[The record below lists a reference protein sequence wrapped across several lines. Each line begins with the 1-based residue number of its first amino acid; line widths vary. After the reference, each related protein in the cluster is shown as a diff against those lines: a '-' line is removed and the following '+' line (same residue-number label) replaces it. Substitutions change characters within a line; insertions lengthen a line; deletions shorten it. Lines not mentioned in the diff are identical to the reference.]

1 MNNKILV
8 IKPQNINL
16 LKTIYNYLLLDTLN
30 IIIIGNKNDIK
41 SKCEIINLD
50 YNILNIDSC
59 EDDLLIYEKVNN
71 YIKTENIKGIIID
84 NLEEKNILEL
94 FDNYTSCYM
103 VDYKLFRKSIFVIED
118 NNYVSNYLNI
128 KEIINLMDSL
138 DIKKIKMAIVYK
150 NKKKA
155 VNIYKQIKEIFQLNK
170 VNIINKIKPNK
181 TKYNLIIFED
191 YDLQNKFINNNTNR
205 LTKVVQFKKIS
216 NTLIFNIEN
225 ISFKNIFFQFLIV
238 SKIKQ

>member
-128 KEIINLMDSL
+128 KEILNLMDSL

-155 VNIYKQIKEIFQLNK
+155 INIYKQIKEIFQLNK

-191 YDLQNKFINNNTNR
+191 YDLQNKFINNNTNH

-216 NTLIFNIEN
+216 NTLIFNTEN

>member
-1 MNNKILV
+1 
-8 IKPQNINL
+8 
-16 LKTIYNYLLLDTLN
+16 
-30 IIIIGNKNDIK
+30 
-41 SKCEIINLD
+41 
-50 YNILNIDSC
+50 
-59 EDDLLIYEKVNN
+59 
-71 YIKTENIKGIIID
+71 
-84 NLEEKNILEL
+84 
-94 FDNYTSCYM
+94 M

-128 KEIINLMDSL
+128 KEILNLMNSL

-155 VNIYKQIKEIFQLNK
+155 INIYKQIKEIFQLNK

-191 YDLQNKFINNNTNR
+191 YDLQNKFINNNTNH

-216 NTLIFNIEN
+216 NTLIFNTEN

>member
-41 SKCEIINLD
+41 SKCETINLD

-128 KEIINLMDSL
+128 KEILNLMNSL

-155 VNIYKQIKEIFQLNK
+155 INIYKQIKEIFQLNK

-191 YDLQNKFINNNTNR
+191 YDLQNKFINNNTNH

-216 NTLIFNIEN
+216 NTLIFNTEN

>member
-155 VNIYKQIKEIFQLNK
+155 INIYKQIKEIFRLNK